1 MGDSGLRR
9 EEAASARHEN
19 QKAVGL
25 RNTRE
30 AGVGTDDRRQRPTRA
45 RGAGERRN
53 ARGVAR
59 ALADRDK
66 DFEGAKVGGAGALAG
81 PLLGPVIIPWTEASR
96 RHIGGKAATA
106 AGTKRI
112 LAFQPRW
119 VDRVT
124 PPTV

>member
-1 MGDSGLRR
+1 MKIRRRSVYGTLERPVWELTIVGKGRR
-9 EEAASARHEN
+9 ERAVPVSAATLA
-19 QKAVGL
+19 
-25 RNTRE
+25 
-30 AGVGTDDRRQRPTRA
+30 
-45 RGAGERRN
+45 
-53 ARGVAR
+53 
-59 ALADRDK
+59 ALHAHWADRDK

>member
-1 MGDSGLRR
+1 MTERTLAP
-9 EEAASARHEN
+9 ETLTVE
-19 QKAVGL
+19 
-25 RNTRE
+25 
-30 AGVGTDDRRQRPTRA
+30 
-45 RGAGERRN
+45 RGYTIKDFT
-53 ARGVAR
+53 
-59 ALADRDK
+59 ALRDK
-66 DFEGAKVGGAGALAG
+66 DFEGAKLGGAGALAG
-81 PLLGPVIIPWTEASR
+81 PLLGPVIFPCTEASR